1 MISERKIKVEKGS
14 GNVFKDL
21 GFPNPDEMQAKAR
34 LVFKIQDT
42 ITERK
47 LKLDEAAKILC
58 ISKSELS
65 DMLDGLFDSWTID
78 RLLSFL
84 NKLGHDIEIVLHKR
98 PANTPPAGLRISTS
112 AD

>member
-1 MISERKIKVEKGS
+1 MSKEKIEFEIGS
-14 GNVFKDL
+14 GNVYKDL
-21 GFPNPDEMQAKAR
+21 GFSNAEKMQAKAH
-34 LVFKIQDT
+34 LVFRIQDT

-47 LKLDEAAKILC
+47 LSLDDAAEILC
-58 ISKSELS
+58 IGKTELS

-84 NKLGHDIEIVLHKR
+84 NKLGHDIEIVIHKR

-112 AD
+112 VD

>member
-1 MISERKIKVEKGS
+1 MSNEKIKVEKGS
-14 GNVFKDL
+14 GNVYKDL
-21 GFPNPDEMQAKAR
+21 GFPNPEDMQAKAH

-47 LKLDEAAKILC
+47 LSLDEAAELLC
-58 ISKSELS
+58 IRKSELS
-65 DMLDGLFDSWTID
+65 DMLEGLFDSWTVD

>member
-1 MISERKIKVEKGS
+1 MSNEKIKVEKGS
-14 GNVFKDL
+14 GNVYKDL
-21 GFPNPDEMQAKAR
+21 GFPNPEEMQAKAH

-47 LKLDEAAKILC
+47 LKLDKAAKILC

-65 DMLDGLFDSWTID
+65 NLLHGQFESCTID
-78 RLLSFL
+78 RILSLLR
-84 NKLGHDIEIVLHKR
+84 KLDHDIEIVLHKR
-98 PANTPPAGLRISTS
+98 PANTPPAALRISTS

>member
-1 MISERKIKVEKGS
+1 MSKEKIEFEIGS

-21 GFPNPDEMQAKAR
+21 GFPNPDEMQAKAH

-47 LKLDEAAKILC
+47 LKLDGAAKILC

>member
-1 MISERKIKVEKGS
+1 MSKEKIEFEIGS

-21 GFPNPDEMQAKAR
+21 EFPNPDEMQAKAH

-47 LKLDEAAKILC
+47 LKLDEAAEILC

-78 RLLSFL
+78 HLLSL
-84 NKLGHDIEIVLHKR
+84 LGKLDHDIEIVLHKR